1 MKDSE
6 IKEQLLVKKELLEKQ
21 IGILQSNVAAI
32 KSAILVFDNKAPK
45 PTENERLR
53 EMIFTAIK
61 QAPPEFSIRDIE
73 RNIAIQCSP
82 DTLPKVSIASSF
94 WKIANE
100 ELKLPIV
107 QKGEG
112 RRPTI
117 YGKISAGG
125 AGKTGSVKVP

>member
-21 IGILQSNVAAI
+21 IGVLQSNVAAI
-32 KSAILVFDNKAPK
+32 QSAILVFDNKASK

-53 EMIFTAIK
+53 DMILFAIK
-61 QAPPEFSIRDIE
+61 HAPKEFTVNDIE
-73 RNIAIQCSP
+73 RSVAIQCTTE
-82 DTLPKVSIASSF
+82 TLPKISIASSF

-117 YGKISAGG
+117 YRKL
-125 AGKTGSVKVP
+125 